1 MQESRLQSLGE
12 RYPLE
17 EEMVMHFSFLAWKI
31 PWTEEPGHEGRKES
45 DTTEHVM
52 DIIGILFI
60 FFAQLYS
67 FELYVADT

>member
-17 EEMVMHFSFLAWKI
+17 EELVMHFSFLAWKI

-52 DIIGILFI
+52 DIIGILFF